1 MQINPTTPRNPFK
14 WHEVARFAVFA
25 STVVLLA
32 LVWFTA
38 QPRPG
43 TVGGRLDYPRFIAS
57 LGLSY
62 LALVALM
69 TAASP
74 AGRRRGRFLK
84 LATVSFGLFTG
95 WALVEA
101 GCWLLPSKNI
111 MDNPWYLS
119 TTASATT
126 KVPDLPYGRP
136 IHLRW
141 EGMSRGDLAT
151 ASGDDDPYAR
161 KVIFQTDHQGFRN
174 GRDMDH
180 ADLVFIGDS
189 YTEAGNISEAN
200 TFPQVVGRQL
210 SMIARNLGRAGYS
223 PHPELTVIKKYGLP
237 CRPRAVVWQLC
248 EGNDLDEEMVYQD
261 WIDRGRPDIFSH
273 QEGTTGSRMEHWQRR
288 SPSYALY
295 AHLRIE
301 SRWPFTGLFRDTT
314 GQIHPYRFEDT
325 QEFARVAS
333 GHPGWPRMMQA
344 LQEGRQLLAKE
355 QVALLVV
362 LIPRKLR
369 VMGYAMDKV
378 DYFGKPLL
386 LSRDPANLQ
395 QAEWDDPTETTLV
408 AHLEK
413 FCAAQNMAFLD
424 TTVPLRR
431 AAVAGHMCFLPYDT
445 HLAEPGHAL
454 VAELIASRLKAMK
467 VANDTSP

>member
-14 WHEVARFAVFA
+14 RHEVARFAVFA

-38 QPRPG
+38 QPGPG

-69 TAASP
+69 VAVSP
-74 AGRRRGRFLK
+74 AGRQRSRLLK

-119 TTASATT
+119 NRGSMAKDT
-126 KVPDLPYGRP
+126 DLPFGRP
-136 IHLRW
+136 AHLRW

-174 GRDMDH
+174 GRDMDR

-200 TFPQVVGRQL
+200 TFPQLVGHQL
-210 SMIARNLGRAGYS
+210 NLTTRNLGRASYS
-223 PHPELTVIKKYGLP
+223 VQPELTVLLKYGLP
-237 CRPRAVVWQLC
+237 CRPQAVVWQIC
-248 EGNDLDEEMVYQD
+248 EGNDLDEALMYQT
-261 WIDRGRPDIFSH
+261 WIERGKPDAFRHLS
-273 QEGTTGSRMEHWQRR
+273 GTTFSASEGWRRR
-288 SPSYALY
+288 SPSYTLF

-301 SRWPFTGLFRDTT
+301 IPWPFTGLFRDST
-314 GQIHPYRFEDT
+314 GQTHTYRFGNNQD
-325 QEFARVAS
+325 FSPVAS
-333 GHPGWPRMMQA
+333 GHPGWPLMQNA
-344 LQEGRQLLAKE
+344 LQEGQVLLAKE
-355 QVALLVV
+355 RVSLLVV
-362 LIPRKLR
+362 LIPKKFR
-369 VMGYAMDKV
+369 VMGYAMDQIN
-378 DYFGKPLL
+378 YFGKQLGL
-386 LSRDPANLQ
+386 KRDPANLQ
-395 QAEWDDPTETTLV
+395 HADWDDPPEAGLG

-413 FCAAQNMAFLD
+413 FCDAQNIAFLD
-424 TTVPLRR
+424 TTIPLRQ
-431 AAVAGHMCFLPYDT
+431 AAVAGQMCFLPYDT

-454 VAELIASRLKAMK
+454 VAELIAVRLKTTGAAK
-467 VANDTSP
+467 NIPP